1 MKSGFKSLVAAA
13 LAFSVLMLASAAVSP
28 AQTGQTRETQLS
40 TEGGNFPL
48 YITVE
53 YLGMAG
59 VKTVVR
65 VRLRAP
71 ELSMAAAKRGLK
83 SFSGELQG
91 SFLKGGNV
99 VQAFKYPVSGSVDEH
114 TTFTYAFLRSVE
126 PGDYELRL
134 VLSAPGGKQVGEAKT
149 EVSVPEVGNPF
160 TADLAPGESSTLP
173 AAEAIVIADE
183 AGTSPT
189 APGEGTKLKIM
200 PPDREAPIGILRL
213 EASVEPPISKVEF
226 YLEDKLIL
234 SRSRP
239 PYTVEIDL
247 GEVPRKQTIRAVG
260 YDVSGK
266 LIDEDAWAINQG
278 SARLAVK
285 ILPHPDPAAGKV
297 RIKVAVQSIAGG
309 VAKQVELYLND
320 KKLKAWANDGPY
332 EITIPMSEYSRGDY
346 LRATAIGDDGK
357 EANDLRMLKGAN
369 TTMESVRVD
378 VVQLHISAVDK
389 SNHFVTGLA
398 QNDFKIQEDGKPQ
411 EVTGFEIAEKLPL
424 TIGLVVDGSGSM
436 EKAMPFVHEASAE
449 LFRGLI
455 REKDRGFVIEFR
467 EQPRLIQNLTGDS
480 AELQRAAREPSA
492 RGATAL
498 FDSVVLG
505 LYQFRALQ
513 GRKALIVVTDGA
525 DNHSHVDY
533 ETLLRYARTAGAPI
547 YFIAVNISVIDFGIR
562 GQVNEIAR
570 ESGGEVFHTSSPDKV
585 REIVKRIEE
594 ELRSQYIL
602 AFRTNSQ
609 KPDGEYRA
617 VTVAVDKPGVTART
631 IKGYI
636 P

>member
-1 MKSGFKSLVAAA
+1 MHSRSKSLAA
-13 LAFSVLMLASAAVSP
+13 LAFSVLLLSASRVP
-28 AQTGQTRETQLS
+28 AQTREAQLS
-40 TEGGNFPL
+40 TEGGSFPI
-48 YITVE
+48 YVTVE

-65 VRLRAP
+65 IRLRAP
-71 ELSMAAAKRGLK
+71 ELSMAAARRGLK

-91 SFLKGGNV
+91 SFAKGENI
-99 VQAFKYPVSGSVDEH
+99 VQAFKYPVSGALDER
-114 TTFTYAFLRSVE
+114 TTFTYAFLRAVE
-126 PGDYELRL
+126 PGDYILEL
-134 VLSAPGGKQVGEAKT
+134 VLAAPGGKQVGEAKT
-149 EVSVPEVGNPF
+149 EISVPEVGNPF

-183 AGTSPT
+183 AGTGDT
-189 APGEGTKLKIM
+189 APGGGSRLKIL
-200 PPDREAPIGILRL
+200 PPVRETPIGILRL
-213 EASVEPPISKVEF
+213 EADVQPPITKVEF
-226 YLEDKLIL
+226 YLEDKLVL
-234 SRSRP
+234 ARSRP

-260 YDVSGK
+260 YDASGK

-278 SARLAVK
+278 SSRLAVK
-285 ILPHPDPAAGKV
+285 ILPQPDPAAGKV
-297 RIKVAVQSIAGG
+297 RIKVVVQSIAGG

-332 EITIPMSEYSRGDY
+332 ELTMPMAEYSRGDY
-346 LRATAIGDDGK
+346 LRATAIGDDGR
-357 EANDLRMLKGAN
+357 EANDIRMLKGPS
-369 TTMESVRVD
+369 TTIESVRVD
-378 VVQLHISAVDK
+378 VVQLHVSAVDK
-389 SNHFVTGLA
+389 GNRFVPGLSESN
-398 QNDFKIQEDGKPQ
+398 FKVQEDGRPQ
-411 EVTGFEIAEKLPL
+411 EITGFEIAEKLPL

-436 EKAMPFVHEASAE
+436 EQAMPFVHEASAE
-449 LFRGLI
+449 LFRGI
-455 REKDRGFVIEFR
+455 MRDKDRGFIIEFR
-467 EQPRLIQNLTGDS
+467 EQPRLIQGLTGDS
-480 AELQRAAREPSA
+480 RELQRAAREPLA

-513 GRKALIVVTDGA
+513 GRKALVVVTDGA

-547 YFIAVNISVIDFGIR
+547 YFIAVNISVLDFGIR
-562 GQVNEIAR
+562 GQINEIAR
-570 ESGGEVFHTSSPDKV
+570 ESGGDVFHTSSPEKV
-585 REIVKRIEE
+585 REIVQRIEE
-594 ELRSQYIL
+594 ELRSQYVV
-602 AFRTNSQ
+602 AFRTDSQ

-617 VTVAVDKPGVTART
+617 VVVAVDKPGVSART

>member
-1 MKSGFKSLVAAA
+1 MKSRSRGLSALV
-13 LAFSVLMLASAAVSP
+13 LVVLLASSASSLTA
-28 AQTGQTRETQLS
+28 QTRESQLS
-40 TEGGNFPL
+40 TEAGNFPL
-48 YITVE
+48 YVTVE

-91 SFLKGGNV
+91 SFLKGESADA
-99 VQAFKYPVSGSVDEH
+99 VQAFKYPVSGTVDDK
-114 TTFTYAFLRSVE
+114 TTFQYAFLRSIE
-126 PGDYELRL
+126 PGEYVLKL
-134 VLSAPGGKQVGEAKT
+134 VLMAPGGKQVGESKT
-149 EVSVPEVGNPF
+149 EISVPEVGNPF
-160 TADLAPGESSTLP
+160 TTDLAPGEAGTLP

-183 AGTSPT
+183 AGAS
-189 APGEGTKLKIM
+189 AAGGSGASKLKIL
-200 PPDREAPIGILRL
+200 PPAREAPIGILRL
-213 EASVEPPISKVEF
+213 EADAEPPITKVEF

-234 SRSRP
+234 ARSRP

-260 YDVSGK
+260 YDQSGR

-285 ILPHPDPAAGKV
+285 ILPQPDPANNKV
-297 RIKVAVQSIAGG
+297 RVKIAVQGIAGG
-309 VAKQVELYLND
+309 VAKQVELFLND
-320 KKLKAWANDGPY
+320 KKIKAWANDGPY
-332 EITIPMSEYSRGDY
+332 EVTIPMSEYSRGDY

-357 EANDLRMLKGAN
+357 EANDIKFLKGPN
-369 TTMESVRVD
+369 TTIENVRVD
-378 VVQLHISAVDK
+378 VVQLHVSAVDK
-389 SNHFVTGLA
+389 SNHFVSGLG
-398 QNDFKIQEDGKPQ
+398 QKDFSVQEDGKKQ
-411 EVTGFEIAEKLPL
+411 EITGFEIAENLPL

-436 EKAMPFVHEASAE
+436 EKAMPFVHEASAS

-455 REKDRGFVIEFR
+455 RKNDRGFVIEFR
-467 EQPRLIQNLTGDS
+467 EQPRLIQGLTGDS

-513 GRKALIVVTDGA
+513 GRKALVVVTDGA

-533 ETLLRYARTAGAPI
+533 DTLLRYARTAGAPI
-547 YFIAVNISVIDFGIR
+547 YFIAVNLSVLDFGIR

-570 ESGGEVFHTSSPDKV
+570 ESGGEVFHISSPDKV
-585 REIVKRIEE
+585 TTVVERIEE
-594 ELRSQYIL
+594 ELRSQYIV
-602 AFRTNSQ
+602 AFRTDSQ
-609 KPDGEYRA
+609 KPDGEYRSIA
-617 VTVAVDKPGVTART
+617 VAVDKSGITART

>member
-28 AQTGQTRETQLS
+28 AQTREAQLS

-189 APGEGTKLKIM
+189 APGGGSKLKIL

-213 EASVEPPISKVEF
+213 EASVDPPISKVEF

-234 SRSRP
+234 ARSRP

-247 GEVPRKQTIRAVG
+247 GEVPRKQTIRVIG
-260 YDVSGK
+260 YDASGK

-332 EITIPMSEYSRGDY
+332 EVTIPMAEYSRGDY

-357 EANDLRMLKGAN
+357 EANDLRMLKGPN

-455 REKDRGFVIEFR
+455 REKDKVFVIEFR
-467 EQPRLIQNLTGDS
+467 EQPRLIQSLTGDS

-547 YFIAVNISVIDFGIR
+547 YFIAVNISVLDFGIR

-602 AFRTNSQ
+602 AFRTDSQ

>member
-1 MKSGFKSLVAAA
+1 MKSRFKSLAA
-13 LAFSVLMLASAAVSP
+13 LTFSVLMLSSAASGP
-28 AQTGQTRETQLS
+28 GQSQSRETQLS
-40 TEGGNFPL
+40 TDRGDFPL
-48 YITVE
+48 HVTVE

-71 ELSMAAAKRGLK
+71 ELSMAAVKRGLK

-91 SFLKGGNV
+91 SFTKGENM
-99 VQAFKYPVSGSVDEH
+99 VQAFKYPVSGTLDEK
-114 TTFTYAFLRSVE
+114 TTFTYAFLRAVE
-126 PGDYELRL
+126 PGEYVLKLTL
-134 VLSAPGGKQVGEAKT
+134 VAPGGKQLGEANT
-149 EVSVPEVGNPF
+149 EISVPEVGNAF
-160 TADLAPGESSTLP
+160 SADLAPGEASTLP

-183 AGTSPT
+183 AGSGAV
-189 APGEGTKLKIM
+189 APEAGGTKLKIL
-200 PPDREAPIGILRL
+200 PPAREAPIGILRL
-213 EASVEPPISKVEF
+213 EAAIEPPITKVEF

-260 YDVSGK
+260 YDQSGR

-285 ILPHPDPAAGKV
+285 ILPQPDPAAGKV
-297 RIKVAVQSIAGG
+297 RVKVVVQSIAGG
-309 VAKQVELYLND
+309 VAKQVELFLND

-332 EITIPMSEYSRGDY
+332 ETTIPMAEYSRGDY

-357 EANDLRMLKGAN
+357 EANDLRMIKGGSTA
-369 TTMESVRVD
+369 MESVRVD

-389 SNHFVTGLA
+389 SNRFVSNLDQG
-398 QNDFKIQEDGKPQ
+398 DFKVQEDGRPQ
-411 EVTGFEIAEKLPL
+411 EITGFELAENLPL

-436 EKAMPFVHEASAE
+436 EKAMPFVHEASAA

-455 REKDRGFVIEFR
+455 RQKDRGFVIEFR

-513 GRKALIVVTDGA
+513 GRKALVVVTDGA
-525 DNHSHVDY
+525 DNRSHVDY

-547 YFIAVNISVIDFGIR
+547 YFIAVNISIVDFGIR
-562 GQVNEIAR
+562 SQINEIAR
-570 ESGGEVFHTSSPDKV
+570 ESGGEVFHISNPDKV
-585 REIVKRIEE
+585 DQVVERIEE
-594 ELRSQYIL
+594 ELRSQYIV
-602 AFRTNSQ
+602 AFRTDSQ
-609 KPDGEYRA
+609 KPDGEYRTVA
-617 VTVAVDKPGVTART
+617 VAVDKPGVTART